1 MQDIKHPS
9 FHAKTQPGKIAYEI
23 AETGESLT
31 YAELDAASNRGAHL
45 LRGIGLEPGGHVAL
59 LIENSLDFLRVCW
72 SAQRSGVYYTAIS
85 THLKAAEVAY
95 ITADCGARAFFVSA
109 HLLPPLLDDLPR
121 DGTLRIITVGARIA
135 GFDFYDDLCALQPAT
150 PIPDELTGQD
160 LLYSSGTTGRPK
172 GVQLPFAGEPL
183 GTLMPIMKVLG
194 EQMCG
199 INGQTRYLSPAPL
212 YHAAPLRFTMLCGSV
227 GATAIVMKKFDAER
241 ALQLI
246 ETHRITHTQVVP
258 TMFVR
263 MLKLDPEIRAKFDVS
278 SLQAVVHAAAP
289 CPEDVKQAMIDWWGP
304 ILLEYY
310 AGTEGNGVTIID
322 SHQWLAH
329 RGSVGR
335 ALLGEIKILG
345 EDKNGD
351 PLPAG
356 QVGDVYFAGGNPFAY
371 LNAPEQTAQAHNERG
386 WSTLGDVGYLD
397 DEGYLYLTDR
407 KSYTIISGGVNI
419 YPQET
424 ENVLIGHPAVADVA
438 VFGVPHEEM
447 GEAVKAVV
455 QRAASDLTDDQLE
468 AELIAYCR
476 ERLSRLKCPA
486 SVDFIADMPRTP
498 TGKLIKRHLR
508 DRYWPVKA
516 RS

>member
-1 MQDIKHPS
+1 
-9 FHAKTQPGKIAYEI
+9 
-23 AETGESLT
+23 
-31 YAELDAASNRGAHL
+31 
-45 LRGIGLEPGGHVAL
+45 
-59 LIENSLDFLRVCW
+59 
-72 SAQRSGVYYTAIS
+72 
-85 THLKAAEVAY
+85 
-95 ITADCGARAFFVSA
+95 
-109 HLLPPLLDDLPR
+109 
-121 DGTLRIITVGARIA
+121 VGAKIE
-135 GFDFYDDLCALQPAT
+135 GFDFYDDLCAKQPAT
-150 PIPDELTGQD
+150 PIADEVSGRD

-172 GVQLPFAGEPL
+172 GVELPFESEPL
-183 GTLMPIMKVLG
+183 GTLMPIMRVLG

-199 INGQTRYLSPAPL
+199 MDGETRYLSPAPL
-212 YHAAPLRFTMLCGSV
+212 YHAAPLRFNMLCGSV
-227 GATAIVMKKFDAER
+227 GATSIVMKKFDAER
-241 ALQLI
+241 YLRLI

-263 MLKLDPEIRAKFDVS
+263 MLKLEPGLRANFDVS
-278 SLQAVVHAAAP
+278 SLRAVVHAAAP

-304 ILLEYY
+304 ILIEYY
-310 AGTEGNGVTIID
+310 AGTEGNGATIID
-322 SHQWLAH
+322 SHEWLAH

-335 ALLGEIKILG
+335 ALLGELKILG

-351 PLPAG
+351 PLPPG
-356 QVGDVYFAGGNPFAY
+356 QVGDVYFAGGNAFAY
-371 LNAPEQTAQAHNERG
+371 LNAPDQTAQAHNERG

-397 DEGYLYLTDR
+397 EEGYLYLTDR

-455 QRAASDLTDDQLE
+455 QRAASELRDEELE
-468 AELIAYCR
+468 AELIAYCK
-476 ERLSRLKCPA
+476 ERLSSIKCPA
-486 SVDFIADMPRTP
+486 SVDFITDMPRTP

-516 RS
+516 RV